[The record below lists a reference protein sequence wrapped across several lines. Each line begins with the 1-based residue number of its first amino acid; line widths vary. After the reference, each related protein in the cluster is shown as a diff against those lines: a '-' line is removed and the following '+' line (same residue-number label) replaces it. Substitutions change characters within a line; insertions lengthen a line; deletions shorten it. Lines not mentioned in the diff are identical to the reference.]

1 MGPYERPAGWGQGR
15 LWVRTGVVQNFGTG
29 KLGALAMPELFSP
42 RQDHFSTLKGHVLLE
57 QITESGERAEL
68 VELQE
73 GPHKVFPRGL
83 CHRLREQRCGAVLL
97 DRST

>member
-1 MGPYERPAGWGQGR
+1 
-15 LWVRTGVVQNFGTG
+15 
-29 KLGALAMPELFSP
+29 MPELFSP

-57 QITESGERAEL
+57 QITKSGEWAEL